1 MPMVASLPSTVLL
14 GPGSVVIR
22 CRDMADLL
30 QQLVQL
36 AKAIDND
43 YDTLQACIEGPIP
56 RRPAVSATSSAPV
69 RIAKD
74 A

>member
-1 MPMVASLPSTVLL
+1 MPASLPSTILL
-14 GPGSVVIR
+14 SPGSVVIR

-36 AKAIDND
+36 AKAVDND
-43 YDTLQACIEGPIP
+43 YDTLQACIKGPIP
-56 RRPAVSATSSAPV
+56 RRPVVSATASASV